1 MVSLG
6 LEVTPEPEPEGTAA
20 QRTAAFLDGLKSG
33 TTLCHLANAMQPGV
47 VPKINKMSQ
56 PFMQRENVSF
66 FLKACV
72 PQSTSRKSFPTFVNF
87 RQQTTN

>member
-6 LEVTPEPEPEGTAA
+6 LEVKPEPEPEGTAA
-20 QRTAAFLDGLKSG
+20 QRTTAFLEGLKSG
-33 TTLCHLANAMQPGV
+33 ATLCQLANAMQPGV

-72 PQSTSRKSFPTFVNF
+72 PPIHVEKIFPSFC
-87 RQQTTN
+87 RQTTN

>member
-20 QRTAAFLDGLKSG
+20 QRTTAFLQGLKSG

-47 VPKINKMSQ
+47 VPKITTMNQ
-56 PFMQRENVSF
+56 PFKQRENVSF

-72 PQSTSRKSFPTFVNF
+72 PHIHVEKIFPDFC
-87 RQQTTN
+87 QQITN